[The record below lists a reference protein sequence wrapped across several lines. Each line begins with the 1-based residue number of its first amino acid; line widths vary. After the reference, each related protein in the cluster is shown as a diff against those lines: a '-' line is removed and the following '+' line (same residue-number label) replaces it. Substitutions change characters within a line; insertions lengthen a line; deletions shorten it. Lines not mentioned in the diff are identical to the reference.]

1 MTKPQLLSARSA
13 GIRRHL
19 FRDTGIIAIAALL
32 IVGLTLIWVADDE
45 YRQTQES
52 EYRLLEAH
60 ARNADAQVAEA
71 LDNIEHLLKH
81 LASERLRNRRLG
93 GSAFAVELGRHWKD
107 IPETGT
113 LFVSDAAGRIQ
124 SSTDAALVGQD
135 VSRDPFFA
143 VPRDQAQKPK
153 LFISRPDKYF
163 PGAAKVVLSL
173 PIVDAR
179 HKFIGIVG
187 ITTGFSFFPRVLQ
200 TIYPDDSA
208 SMSVI
213 FNRDGDLLYRHSE
226 PEKYFGTN
234 IVAASTVFREHLN
247 SGVQVTRHI
256 GPSAIDG
263 KPRLFLVRDVG
274 DSGLGL
280 ILSRQQ
286 SEVLAVWKRN
296 VAIYALIFLFSL
308 VVVIFLVLAAARRK
322 QLEDAQIESLNRL
335 QKIAG
340 QVPGVVFQFR
350 LHPDEHFS
358 IPFASE
364 AIQEI
369 FQVSPDEVR
378 EDASKAISIIHPDD
392 YPAVIAHIRQSAKAL
407 SPWQQEFRVKFAD
420 GTVHWMFGNAL
431 PQREED
437 GCVLWHGFI
446 TNITARKRMQDDLVA
461 AKQQAESANLA
472 KSRFLAAAS
481 HDLRQP
487 IHAQGLFLGVL
498 ARTELNAYQREV
510 LANANAAS
518 RSSVEMLNT
527 LLDFSRIE
535 AGVIKPNVQAFYMQ
549 PLLNKIEREFE
560 QQADAK
566 GLAYRSRE
574 TALAVQSDPML
585 VELILRN
592 LVSNAIRYTVR
603 GGLLVT
609 CRKRGEHAVLEVW
622 DTGIGI
628 TPEHQQEVF
637 REFHQ
642 LGNPE
647 RDRQKGLGLGLS
659 IADGL
664 ARTLGHEL
672 TLFSTPQR
680 GSVFRLTLPI
690 AGEAPAAAH
699 GQALHKIQTL
709 SARVLVIDDDEAV
722 RIGMHHLLR
731 NWGCQC
737 ETAESIEEALALAR
751 IHAPDVV
758 ISDYRLR
765 EQRTGL
771 EAIAAMRKLLGD
783 TLPALLLT
791 GDTAPDRLRE
801 TQASGIALLHKPVS
815 PGQLYRGLA
824 TAIATK

>member
-1 MTKPQLLSARSA
+1 MIHILHKASRPAD
-13 GIRRHL
+13 IRRHL
-19 FRDTGIIAIAALL
+19 FRDVGIIAVAALL
-32 IVGLTLIWVADDE
+32 IVGSTLVWVADDE

-60 ARNADAQVAEA
+60 ARNADTQIADT
-71 LDNIEHLLKH
+71 LDSINHLLGH
-81 LASERLRNRRLG
+81 LAQERLRNRLQSG
-93 GSAFAVELGRHWKD
+93 NAFAVELGRHWKD

-113 LFVSDAAGRIQ
+113 IFVADAAGRIQ
-124 SSTDAALVGQD
+124 STTDAVLSGWD
-135 VSRDPFFA
+135 VSRAPFFT
-143 VPRDQAQKPK
+143 VQRDQARKTR
-153 LFISRPDKYF
+153 LFVSRPYKYF
-163 PGAAKVVLSL
+163 PGAATVVFSL
-173 PIVDAR
+173 PVVDAK
-179 HKFIGIVG
+179 HKFAGIVG
-187 ITTGFSFFPRVLQ
+187 LTAGFAFFPRILQ
-200 TIYPDDSA
+200 TINPDDSA

-213 FNRDGDLLYRHSE
+213 FNHDGDLLYRRSE

-234 IVAASTVFREHLN
+234 IVTVSTVFREHLS
-247 SGVQVTRHI
+247 SGGSVTRHI
-256 GPSAIDG
+256 APSAFDG

-280 ILSRQQ
+280 ILSRRM

-308 VVVIFLVLAAARRK
+308 VVVISLAIAAARRK
-322 QLEDAQIESLNRL
+322 QSEDAQIESLNRL
-335 QKIAG
+335 KKIAG

-350 LHPDEHFS
+350 LHPDGHFS

-369 FQVSPDEVR
+369 FQVSPQQVR

-392 YPAVIAHIRQSAKAL
+392 YPAVIAHIRQSAKEL

-431 PQREED
+431 PQQEAD

-446 TNITARKRMQDDLVA
+446 TNISERKRMEGDLVA
-461 AKQQAESANLA
+461 AKRQAESANLA

-510 LANANAAS
+510 LANATAAS

-535 AGVIKPNVQAFYMQ
+535 AGVIKPKVQAFYMQ

-574 TALAVQSDPML
+574 TAIAVQSDPML

-628 TPEHQQEVF
+628 TPEHQREVF
-637 REFHQ
+637 QEFHQ

-647 RDRQKGLGLGLS
+647 RDRQKGLGLGLA
-659 IADGL
+659 IAEGL
-664 ARTLGHEL
+664 ARTLVHEL
-672 TLFSTPQR
+672 TLVSTPQR

-690 AGEAPAAAH
+690 ASEAPVATS
-699 GQALHKIQTL
+699 GTTQHKNQKL
-709 SARVLVIDDDEAV
+709 NARVLVIDDDEAV
-722 RIGMHHLLR
+722 RSGMRHLLR
-731 NWGCQC
+731 NWGCEC

-771 EAIAAMRKLLGD
+771 EAIAALRGLLGNA
-783 TLPALLLT
+783 LPALLLT
-791 GDTAPDRLRE
+791 GDTAPDTLRE
-801 TQASGIALLHKPVS
+801 AQTSGIALLHKPVS
-815 PGQLYRGLA
+815 PGKLYRGLVA
-824 TAIATK
+824 AIETK